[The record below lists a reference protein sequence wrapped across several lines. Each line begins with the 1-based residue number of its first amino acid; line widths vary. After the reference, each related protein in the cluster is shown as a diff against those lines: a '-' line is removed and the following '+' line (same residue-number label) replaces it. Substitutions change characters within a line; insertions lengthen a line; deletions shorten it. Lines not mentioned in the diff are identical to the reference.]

1 MDISTRI
8 KKERLN
14 LKLTQKKLAKQLGIS
29 QKTVSSYERGKCIP
43 PIDILKK
50 LAETFNVTTDYL
62 LGITDEHFDKNS
74 LKIAVEPK
82 EYRLLSIF
90 RKLDSDYKDIIW
102 GEILKYQK
110 LQEHSFMKNKKETQ
124 KQQA

>member
-14 LKLTQKKLAKQLGIS
+14 LNLTQKKLAKQLGIS

>member
-1 MDISTRI
+1 MDIGARI

-62 LGITDEHFDKNS
+62 LGITDEYFDKNS